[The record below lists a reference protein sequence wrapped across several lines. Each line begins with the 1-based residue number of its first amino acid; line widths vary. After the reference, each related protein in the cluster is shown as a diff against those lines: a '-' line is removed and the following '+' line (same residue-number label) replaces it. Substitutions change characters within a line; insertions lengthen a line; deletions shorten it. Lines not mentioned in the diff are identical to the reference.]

1 MAYSIG
7 VVCSIGVGPE
17 RGGRS
22 RNEDNYL
29 ICRDNEITYLHGDVE
44 RKETGGGDGLLL
56 AVCDGMG
63 GHEDGHVA
71 STTAA
76 RVVAKLYR
84 PGAPKDPPR
93 ALLRYIQKTHRRL
106 YWTAAEKGPVS
117 MGTTLSVCW
126 LLNGSAAW
134 AQVGDSRIYL
144 FREDRLVLLT
154 ADHTRNEFA
163 RRDGLEEVFPE
174 GETLAQN
181 FIYGSRGMG
190 DNTGLR
196 LEPGLDSG
204 LEPLAR
210 GDRLLICSD
219 GLWGSVDD
227 ASIADVLRNTPD
239 PQAASVALM
248 ERAVARGSLDNI
260 TVLVVRVDHA
270 EQNSLPEWD
279 DEDDG
284 EESTVMF

>member
-7 VVCSIGVGPE
+7 VVCSIGVGPG

-29 ICRDNEITYLHGDVE
+29 ICKNNSITYLQDGNE
-44 RKETGGGDGLLL
+44 RRETGGGDGLLL

-93 ALLRYIQKTHRRL
+93 ALLRYIQDAHRRL
-106 YWTAAEKGPVS
+106 YWKARDKGPVQ

-126 LLNGSAAW
+126 LLNGNAAW

-144 FREDRLVLLT
+144 FRDDRLVQLT
-154 ADHTRNEFA
+154 ADHTANEFA
-163 RRDGLEEVFPE
+163 RRDGLPETAE
-174 GETLAQN
+174 GETTLAQS
-181 FIYGSRGMG
+181 FIFGSRGLG
-190 DNTGLR
+190 DNTSLR

-204 LEPLAR
+204 LEPVAS

-227 ASIADVLRNTPD
+227 ASMADVLRNTPD

-260 TVLVVRVDHA
+260 TVLVVRVDST
-270 EQNSLPEWD
+270 ESDSLPEWE
-279 DEDDG
+279 DEND
-284 EESTVMF
+284 ESTVMF